1 MRRPNDSHLAKVWRV
16 HALATDFE
24 LLDVWRYPVVA
35 PPDVPFSAFLSF
47 MTEAQAELM
56 SGSGPAAA
64 LFKLRGALGRLFGWD
79 DKKASDERH
88 GARERGAKETIRDR
102 LHPGEAVDPAT
113 VVAIAGDRESGFS
126 PLYLTDD
133 ETLSEITNA
142 TVHALMHLGRVPNE
156 DGTWSPEMAVYVK
169 TKGALG
175 RFYMQLIGPF
185 RHAIVY
191 PAMMRAA
198 EKRWPAFLAARSWET
213 KD

>member
-1 MRRPNDSHLAKVWRV
+1 MRRPNESHLAKVWRV
-16 HALATDFE
+16 HGIAQDFE

-35 PPDVPFSAFLSF
+35 PPDVPFSAFLRF
-47 MTEAQAELM
+47 MRETQAELV

-79 DKKASDERH
+79 DKKTER
-88 GARERGAKETIRDR
+88 RGVAEPVAKETIRNR
-102 LHPGEAVDPAT
+102 LGPDEAVDPEA
-113 VVAIAGDRESGFS
+113 VIEIAGDREAGFS
-126 PLYLTDD
+126 PLYLTES

-142 TVHALMHLGRVPNE
+142 TVHALMHLGRVPND

-169 TKGALG
+169 PKGSLG
-175 RFYMQLIGPF
+175 RFYMKLIGPF

-198 EKRWPAFLAARSWET
+198 EQRWPAFLAARSWEAR
-213 KD
+213 D